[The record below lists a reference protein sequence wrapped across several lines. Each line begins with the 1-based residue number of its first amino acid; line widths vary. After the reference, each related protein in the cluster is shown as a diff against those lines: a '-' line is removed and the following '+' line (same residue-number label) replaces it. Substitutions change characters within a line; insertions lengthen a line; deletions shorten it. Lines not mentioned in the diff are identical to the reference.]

1 MKGPAAGALLAL
13 CLCAAVAPARA
24 TVTAA
29 LSDRRIASGTT
40 VQLTLTYDGLTTSE
54 PQLTSL
60 GKDFDILGTSSSTS
74 VQIGTGGSS
83 ETTQVVLTLA
93 PKRTGRLAIP
103 PIAWA
108 GEVSQPLSLTVVG
121 TGSGSNRASAS
132 GAVSRVPVFIVTRV
146 TPTRPYVQA
155 QVHLTVQIYTAEQLY
170 QADLN
175 FAGNGAV
182 LVKNVGTDQYSS
194 AVRAGW
200 TYQVITRRFVLFPLH
215 SGRVTL
221 PGPVLDG
228 EVLVR
233 QQSASPWR
241 GYPFSGFFNGMTQ
254 SARPIEV
261 RGNPIVLSVRRRPAG
276 AAGRYWLPASEVT
289 LTAQWNPRTMTA
301 RAGDPLTVRLDLQAA
316 GLTAAQLPDLSSLL
330 TPPAGVAAYP
340 DQAKLAN
347 TKQDTGIVGSRDQTI
362 AFIASHPG
370 RYVLPPIRIRWW
382 DTRTNQL
389 RAATLPAQI
398 LNVLPAAG
406 TVSASHASVQP
417 ASPAP
422 AKAPSAT
429 PPSPRKPR
437 VAPVRGLT
445 PWQWLTLA
453 VAALWVATVSGWLW
467 SRRRKPRS
475 PPLAAPTPKHSPRP
489 DAAAE
494 RTAFRAACERN
505 DAPAARRH
513 LLGWMAGA
521 WGVPATSLNPLAV
534 AIRDPQ
540 LHAELRELERACYGG
555 ADWQG
560 APLAQALRELP
571 TRPAAARPGD
581 DALPPLYP

>member
-1 MKGPAAGALLAL
+1 MKKRATGALLAV
-13 CLCAAVAPARA
+13 CLCAAVAPAWA
-24 TVTAA
+24 TITAA
-29 LSDRRIASGTT
+29 LSDTRIASGTT

-93 PKRTGRLAIP
+93 PKRTGRLTVP

-108 GEVSQPLSLTVVG
+108 GEVSRPLSLTVVG
-121 TGSGSNRASAS
+121 PGSGANGAAGNRTAT
-132 GAVSRVPVFIVTRV
+132 RVPVFIVSRV
-146 TPTRPYVQA
+146 SPQQPYVQA
-155 QVHLTVQIYTAEQLY
+155 QVHLTVRIYTAEQLY

-194 AVRAGW
+194 AVRGGW

-215 SGRVTL
+215 SGRITL
-221 PGPVLDG
+221 PGPVLRG

-233 QQSASPWR
+233 QQSASPWS
-241 GYPFSGFFNGMTQ
+241 GYPFGGFFSGMTQ
-254 SARPIEV
+254 STRPIEV
-261 RGNPIVLSVRRRPAG
+261 HGNPIVLSVRRRPAA
-276 AAGRYWLPASEVT
+276 AAGGDWLPASAVT
-289 LTAQWNPRTMTA
+289 LTAAWSPRTMTVQ
-301 RAGDPLTVRLDLQAA
+301 AGDPLTVRLDLQAA
-316 GLTAAQLPDLSSLL
+316 GLTAAQLPDLSRLL
-330 TPPAGVAAYP
+330 TAPAGVAAYP
-340 DQAKLAN
+340 DQAKLLN

-362 AFIASHPG
+362 AFIANRPG
-370 RYVLPPIRIRWW
+370 RYALPPVRIRWW

-389 RAATLPAQI
+389 RVATLPAQI
-398 LNVLPAAG
+398 LRVLPTAG
-406 TVSASHASVQP
+406 TTSASGASVQP
-417 ASPAP
+417 APPAP
-422 AKAPSAT
+422 ASAPSAT
-429 PPSPRKPR
+429 RPPPPKLH
-437 VAPVRGLT
+437 VAPARGLT

-453 VAALWVATVSGWLW
+453 MAALWVATVGGWLW
-467 SRRRKPRS
+467 SRRRTPR
-475 PPLAAPTPKHSPRP
+475 PARIVAPAPERSPRP
-489 DAAAE
+489 DAASE
-494 RTAFRAACERN
+494 RTAFRAACGRN

-521 WGVPATSLNPLAV
+521 WGVPATSLNPLAA

-540 LHAELRELERACYGG
+540 LRAELRELERACYGG
-555 ADWQG
+555 AGWEG

-571 TRPAAARPGD
+571 ARPAAARPGD
-581 DALPPLYP
+581 DELPPLYP

>member
-1 MKGPAAGALLAL
+1 MKKRAAGALLAV
-13 CLCAAVAPARA
+13 CLCAAVTPARA

-93 PKRTGRLAIP
+93 PKRTGRLTIP

-121 TGSGSNRASAS
+121 AGSGSSRAAAS
-132 GAVSRVPVFIVTRV
+132 GAVSRVPVFIVTHV
-146 TPTRPYVQA
+146 TPTHPYVQA
-155 QVHLTVQIYTAEQLY
+155 QVHVTVQIYTAEQLY

-175 FAGNGAV
+175 FAGNGAA
-182 LVKNVGTDQYSS
+182 LVKNVGTDQYGS

-215 SGRVTL
+215 SGRITL
-221 PGPVLDG
+221 PGPVLNG

-233 QQSASPWR
+233 QQSTSPWR
-241 GYPFSGFFNGMTQ
+241 GYPFSGFFSGMTQ

-261 RGNPIVLSVRRRPAG
+261 RGNPIILSVRRRPAA
-276 AAGRYWLPASEVT
+276 AAGRYWLPASDVT
-289 LTAQWNPRTMTA
+289 LTAQWSPRAMTA
-301 RAGDPLTVRLDLQAA
+301 RAGDPLTVRLDLQAT

-330 TPPAGVAAYP
+330 TPPAGVTAYP
-340 DQAKLAN
+340 DQAKLLN
-347 TKQDTGIVGSRDQTI
+347 TKQDTGIVGSREQTI
-362 AFIASHPG
+362 AFIASRPG
-370 RYVLPPIRIRWW
+370 HYVLPPITIRWW
-382 DTRTNQL
+382 DTRTNQP
-389 RAATLPAQI
+389 RAATLPAQRLSI
-398 LNVLPAAG
+398 LPGAG
-406 TVSASHASVQP
+406 TASAPGASVQ
-417 ASPAP
+417 ASPPGSAS
-422 AKAPSAT
+422 APSASRA
-429 PPSPRKPR
+429 SPHKPR

-453 VAALWVATVSGWLW
+453 MAALWVATVSGWLW
-467 SRRRKPRS
+467 SRRRKPR
-475 PPLAAPTPKHSPRP
+475 PPPVAAPTPKRRARP
-489 DAAAE
+489 DAASE

-521 WGVPATSLNPLAV
+521 WGVPATSLNPLAA

-555 ADWQG
+555 AGWQG

-571 TRPAAARPGD
+571 ARPAATRPGD